1 MQNYEFSL
9 IHASYK
15 SQGQAKKI
23 RDYWLNMARNPHVI
37 EHCLGFEEQDQQVR
51 DEFGLDLGNFGK
63 SFDGLTGYVTTKSD
77 SSPSAIRNWNAAAKM
92 SSGKILIAIA
102 DDLVPN
108 LYWDEQLLEIISGDQ
123 AFRKLWV
130 VSDAR
135 CSLKLNNLHRD
146 ILPRHPVITRAL
158 YESYG
163 FIFDPRYTTVG
174 PDDEWLLEG
183 IKNSFLSDARSV
195 EFHHSIGRLFDST
208 GALMCGCFGS
218 VGEKERSDS
227 QEIIHNY
234 NWKQVARTNLMH
246 WGFTWRA
253 LSGLSTSPIIAD
265 EIIRLSQAIRS
276 QKFRSFKILFE
287 LFKSKR
293 LQSKL
298 KLRVLKR
305 VLSELRILY

>member
-1 MQNYEFSL
+1 MRNYEFSL

-23 RDYWLNMARNPHVI
+23 RDYWLKTARNPHVI
-37 EHCLGFEEQDQQVR
+37 EHCLGFEEQDHQVR
-51 DEFGLDLGNFGK
+51 DEFGLDLGKFGN
-63 SFDGLTGYVTTKSD
+63 SFDGLTSYVTTESD
-77 SSPSAIRNWNAAAKM
+77 SSPSAIRNWNAAAKI

-123 AFRKLWV
+123 KSLRLWV

-135 CSLKLNNLHRD
+135 CSFKFKNLQRD

-183 IKNSFLSDARSV
+183 IKNNFLSDARSV

-208 GALMCGCFGS
+208 GALICGCFGS
-218 VGEKERSDS
+218 AENKERSES
-227 QEIIHNY
+227 QEIIHND
-234 NWKQVARTNLMH
+234 NWKHVARNNLMN

-265 EIIRLSQAIRS
+265 EIIRLSQTIRS
-276 QKFRSFKILFE
+276 QKFRSFQILFE

-293 LQSKL
+293 LHSRE
-298 KLRVLKR
+298 KLRILKR